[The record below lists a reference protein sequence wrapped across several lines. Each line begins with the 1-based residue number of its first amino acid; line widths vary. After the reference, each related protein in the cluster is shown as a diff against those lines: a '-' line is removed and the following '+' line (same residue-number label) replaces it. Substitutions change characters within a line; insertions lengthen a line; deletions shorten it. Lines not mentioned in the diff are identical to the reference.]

1 MTHRLLRFVQVSVIA
16 LLALVVVSNVSGAL
30 RADPL
35 VQQDSIIVA
44 PNTYTSIYLTSSLND
59 SDNFFPSAEALAA
72 GVQVRVST
80 EEVLTE
86 LLALPGVKILYLD
99 PAALDDLD
107 TAWLRQALSRNYV
120 LVAIDTQLSD
130 LSARTQVPVEGFT
143 DLRPREGQFMASIIA
158 DIALDDPP
166 YNTKAQWH
174 QTYHYNNLRELD
186 ESVTG
191 LLHINLTQQEGDK

>member
-1 MTHRLLRFVQVSVIA
+1 MTHRLLRFVQVSLIA

-80 EEVLTE
+80 EEVLAE

-99 PAALDDLD
+99 PAALNDLD

-143 DLRPREGQFMASIIA
+143 DLRPRAGQFMASIIA
-158 DIALDDPP
+158 DIALADPP
-166 YNTKAQWH
+166 HNTKAQWH